1 MHPPLLGILTTPLE
15 DISCSATCSSLLE
28 SCNFLITAGLQL
40 CKNLSI
46 MEIGLTL
53 GRGAAETVV
62 RPAFDKVQYW
72 IELLQG
78 KHTSTEEMVN
88 ELDILEGLIKDTDSS
103 STIHTLKAAR
113 GQAEDLCASIRD
125 VIDDAKRFARYNH
138 QHVPLRCIRKYT
150 HNLVGKPSICET
162 AERIVKLRS
171 QVRRLQ
177 EILTPF
183 VGQGMVPTSAQAGR
197 LQHRHVAHAEGHWE
211 GMEEPKTSLFQYV
224 LGRESHRQMVA
235 LVGMPGV
242 GKTSLARYVYEDNKV
257 KGHFNCH
264 AWMTVEESCA
274 TKQLLLGMISRLYE
288 EANVRLPDAI
298 NIMDED
304 ELSGMIQRFL
314 KQEERRYV
322 IVFDDISRRGQLKLL
337 SDLALPD
344 KNHPNYGRVIVTSRN
359 REVIESCDHTITI
372 TQLTSPDDW
381 NLFCYK
387 AFGSSSFSPGEE
399 ICQHRERISNLC
411 AGLPLA
417 IDVLSALLAKKD
429 HSQWSSI
436 ISELESH
443 GDLGAA
449 TEILETSINELPK
462 NMGHKNCL
470 LYFSMFPKSS
480 TVSHNTLVRLW
491 IAEGFIKRQPRQT
504 RQAVAEKYLSDLVDL
519 HVLMVE
525 DSYKYG
531 RPKNYKVHDL
541 MHQVIQKKAENEDF
555 CTSCSDGNQQAPERV
570 RRMSIQIEE
579 DDFRQNVSL
588 SKLQTLFISNKI
600 PHVPKLLSSTT
611 ALKVLSMQ
619 GSLIEE
625 FPKEIGNLTH
635 LRYLNLRDT
644 KISNLPM
651 SLGNL
656 TNLETLNL
664 KGTFVSELPKS
675 ILKIQSLRHLLA
687 YRYDAPKKPERQ
699 PEAIF
704 GVRVPKGIGQLK
716 QMRTFSV
723 VVADK
728 ESKIVKEL
736 INLKKLRRLGV
747 LNLRREDGS
756 DLCES
761 IAKMDQLSSISIT
774 AMDDEYLDIHN
785 LSVVPPQLQR
795 LYLRGQLQVV
805 PQWFTSLH
813 RLVRL
818 LLSGSS
824 LNKDSINILQSLP
837 QLAELS
843 LIRALNVDQ
852 IECQIGG
859 FRNLKILDLDQLNG
873 LVNVTLHG
881 SMVNLRKMIIRNC
894 RSLEMVPLGTEQLIQ
909 LKELHFFDM
918 PNNFL
923 ERLRNGNEDH
933 ARVQHIRNILYYSKG
948 FPHRSI
954 EATMR

>member
-1 MHPPLLGILTTPLE
+1 
-15 DISCSATCSSLLE
+15 
-28 SCNFLITAGLQL
+28 
-40 CKNLSI
+40 
-46 MEIGLTL
+46 
-53 GRGAAETVV
+53 
-62 RPAFDKVQYW
+62 
-72 IELLQG
+72 
-78 KHTSTEEMVN
+78 
-88 ELDILEGLIKDTDSS
+88 
-103 STIHTLKAAR
+103 
-113 GQAEDLCASIRD
+113 
-125 VIDDAKRFARYNH
+125 
-138 QHVPLRCIRKYT
+138 
-150 HNLVGKPSICET
+150 
-162 AERIVKLRS
+162 
-171 QVRRLQ
+171 
-177 EILTPF
+177 
-183 VGQGMVPTSAQAGR
+183 
-197 LQHRHVAHAEGHWE
+197 
-211 GMEEPKTSLFQYV
+211 
-224 LGRESHRQMVA
+224 
-235 LVGMPGV
+235 
-242 GKTSLARYVYEDNKV
+242 
-257 KGHFNCH
+257 
-264 AWMTVEESCA
+264 
-274 TKQLLLGMISRLYE
+274 
-288 EANVRLPDAI
+288 
-298 NIMDED
+298 
-304 ELSGMIQRFL
+304 
-314 KQEERRYV
+314 
-322 IVFDDISRRGQLKLL
+322 
-337 SDLALPD
+337 
-344 KNHPNYGRVIVTSRN
+344 
-359 REVIESCDHTITI
+359 
-372 TQLTSPDDW
+372 
-381 NLFCYK
+381 
-387 AFGSSSFSPGEE
+387 
-399 ICQHRERISNLC
+399 
-411 AGLPLA
+411 
-417 IDVLSALLAKKD
+417 
-429 HSQWSSI
+429 
-436 ISELESH
+436 
-443 GDLGAA
+443 
-449 TEILETSINELPK
+449 
-462 NMGHKNCL
+462 
-470 LYFSMFPKSS
+470 
-480 TVSHNTLVRLW
+480 
-491 IAEGFIKRQPRQT
+491 
-504 RQAVAEKYLSDLVDL
+504 
-519 HVLMVE
+519 
-525 DSYKYG
+525 
-531 RPKNYKVHDL
+531 
-541 MHQVIQKKAENEDF
+541 
-555 CTSCSDGNQQAPERV
+555 
-570 RRMSIQIEE
+570 MSIQIEE

-824 LNKDSINILQSLP
+824 LNEDSINILQSLP

-909 LKELHFFDM
+909 LEELHFFDM

-954 EATMR
+954 EATMRGGA

>member
-1 MHPPLLGILTTPLE
+1 
-15 DISCSATCSSLLE
+15 
-28 SCNFLITAGLQL
+28 
-40 CKNLSI
+40 
-46 MEIGLTL
+46 MEIVH
-53 GRGAAETVV
+53 GAAATVV
-62 RPAFDKVQYW
+62 KPAFDKVQYW

-103 STIHTLKAAR
+103 GAIHTLKAAR
-113 GQAEDLCASIRD
+113 GQAEDLCANIRD

-150 HNLVGKPSICET
+150 HNIVGKPSICET
-162 AERIVKLRS
+162 AERIAKLHS
-171 QVRRLQ
+171 QVRRLR

-183 VGQGMVPTSAQAGR
+183 VGQGMVPSTARAGR
-197 LQHRHVAHAEGHWE
+197 LQDRHVAHAEGHWE
-211 GMEEPKTSLFQYV
+211 GMEEPKTSLIQYV
-224 LGRESHRQMVA
+224 LSGASNRQVIA

-257 KGHFNCH
+257 KGHFSCH
-264 AWMTVEESCA
+264 AWMTVEESCE
-274 TKQLLLGMISRLYE
+274 TKQLLLGIVSRLYE

-304 ELSGMIQRFL
+304 ELSAMIQRFL
-314 KQEERRYV
+314 KQEERRYI
-322 IVFDDISRRGQLKLL
+322 IVFDDISRKGQLKLL
-337 SDLALPD
+337 LDLAFPD
-344 KNHPNYGRVIVTSRN
+344 KNYPNYGRIIVTSRN
-359 REVIESCDHTITI
+359 KDVSEACDHTITV

-381 NLFCYK
+381 KLFCYK
-387 AFGSSSFSPGEE
+387 AFGSSSFPPGDE
-399 ICQHRERISNLC
+399 ICQHREQISKLC

-436 ISELESH
+436 ISELEIH

-449 TEILETSINELPK
+449 TEILETSINELP
-462 NMGHKNCL
+462 NMGHKSCL

-491 IAEGFIKRQPRQT
+491 IAEGFIKCQPRQ
-504 RQAVAEKYLSDLVDL
+504 RQAVAEKYLSDLVDH

-531 RPKNYKVHDL
+531 RPKSYKVHDL
-541 MHQVIQKKAENEDF
+541 MYQVIQKKAENEDF
-555 CTSCSDGNQQAPERV
+555 CTSSYSGSQQAPLKV
-570 RRMSIQIEE
+570 RRMSIQIED

-600 PHVPKLLSSTT
+600 PHFPKLLSSTT
-611 ALKVLSMQ
+611 ALKVLSME
-619 GSLIEE
+619 GSLIED

-635 LRYLNLRDT
+635 LRYLNLRNT
-644 KISNLPM
+644 KITDLPM

-664 KGTFVSELPKS
+664 KGTFISELPKT
-675 ILKIQSLRHLLA
+675 ILKMHSLHHLLA

-699 PEAIF
+699 PEALF

-716 QMRTFSV
+716 ELRTFSV

-728 ESKIVKEL
+728 ERKIVKEL

-756 DLCES
+756 DLCDS
-761 IAKMDQLSSISIT
+761 IARMDQLSSISIT

-795 LYLRGQLQVV
+795 LYLRGRLQVV

-813 RLVRL
+813 CLVRL

-824 LNKDSINILQSLP
+824 LNEDSINILQSLP

-843 LIRALNVDQ
+843 LIRALNVDS
-852 IECQIGG
+852 IECQTGG

-873 LVNVTLHG
+873 LVNVALHG
-881 SMVNLRKMIIRNC
+881 SMINLHKMIIRNC
-894 RSLEMVPLGTEQLIQ
+894 RSLQMVPLGTEQLIQ
-909 LKELHFFDM
+909 LQELHFFDM

-948 FPHRSI
+948 FPHRSV
-954 EATMR
+954 EAAMRGVA

>member
-1 MHPPLLGILTTPLE
+1 
-15 DISCSATCSSLLE
+15 
-28 SCNFLITAGLQL
+28 
-40 CKNLSI
+40 

-53 GRGAAETVV
+53 GRGAAATVV
-62 RPAFDKVQYW
+62 KPAFDRVQYW

-88 ELDILEGLIKDTDSS
+88 DLDILEGLIKDTDSS
-103 STIHTLKAAR
+103 SAIHTLKAAR

-125 VIDDAKRFARYNH
+125 VLDDAKRFARYNH

-150 HNLVGKPSICET
+150 HNIVGKPSICET

-183 VGQGMVPTSAQAGR
+183 VGQGMVPGIAQAGR
-197 LQHRHVAHAEGHWE
+197 LQNHHVAHALTEGHWE
-211 GMEEPKTSLFQYV
+211 GMEQPKASLFQYV
-224 LGRESHRQMVA
+224 LGGEDHRQVIV

-242 GKTSLARYVYEDNKV
+242 GKTSLARYVYEDNQV

-264 AWMTVEESCA
+264 AWMTVEDSCA
-274 TKQLLLGMISRLYE
+274 TKQLLLGIISRLYE

-314 KQEERRYV
+314 KQGERRYV
-322 IVFDDISRRGQLKLL
+322 IVFDAISRRGQLKLL
-337 SDLALPD
+337 LDLALPD

-359 REVIESCDHTITI
+359 KDVTEACDHTITVA
-372 TQLTSPDDW
+372 QLTSPNDW
-381 NLFCYK
+381 SLFCYK
-387 AFGSSSFSPGEE
+387 AFGSTNIHPGEE
-399 ICQHRERISNLC
+399 VCQLRERITKLC

-417 IDVLSALLAKKD
+417 IDVLSALLAKKE
-429 HSQWSSI
+429 HSQWSNI
-436 ISELESH
+436 ISELERH
-443 GDLGAA
+443 GNLGAA
-449 TEILETSINELPK
+449 TEILETSINELP
-462 NMGHKNCL
+462 NMGHKSCL

-491 IAEGFIKRQPRQT
+491 IAEGFIKRQTRQT

-525 DSYKYG
+525 HSYKYG

-541 MHQVIQKKAENEDF
+541 MHQVIQKKAEDEDF
-555 CTSCSDGNQQAPERV
+555 CASSCVGNQQALEKV
-570 RRMSIQIEE
+570 RRLSIQTKEG
-579 DDFRQNVSL
+579 DFRQNVSL

-600 PHVPKLLSSTT
+600 PHAPKLLASTI
-611 ALKVLSMQ
+611 ALKVLSME

-625 FPKEIGNLTH
+625 FPKEINNLTH
-635 LRYLNLRDT
+635 LRYLNLRNT
-644 KISNLPM
+644 KIARLPM

-664 KGTFVSELPKS
+664 KGTLVSELPKT
-675 ILKIQSLRHLLA
+675 ILKIQSLHHLLA
-687 YRYDAPKKPERQ
+687 YRYDAPKRPERH
-699 PEAIF
+699 PEVIF
-704 GVRVPKGIGQLK
+704 GVKVPKGIGQLK
-716 QMRTFSV
+716 ELRTFSV
-723 VVADK
+723 VVVDK

-736 INLKKLRRLGV
+736 SNLKKLRRLGV
-747 LNLRREDGS
+747 LNLRRKDGS
-756 DLCES
+756 DLCDS

-785 LSVVPPQLQR
+785 MSVVPPQLQR

-818 LLSGSS
+818 RLSGSS
-824 LNKDSINILQSLP
+824 LNEDSINILQSLP

-852 IECQIGG
+852 IQCQTGG
-859 FRNLKILDLDQLNG
+859 FRNLKILDLDQLHS
-873 LVNVTLHG
+873 LVSIALHG
-881 SMVNLRKMIIRNC
+881 GSMKNLRKMIIRNC
-894 RSLEMVPLGTEQLIQ
+894 RSLQMVPLGTEQLIQ
-909 LKELHFFDM
+909 LEELHLFDM
-918 PNNFL
+918 PNYFL

-933 ARVQHIRNILYYSKG
+933 TRVQHIRNIFYYRKG
-948 FPHRSI
+948 FPHGSI